1 MKRLP
6 VCFIILV
13 AMLLQFHLSTRTRN
27 RHDRGCSSISTG
39 LAYPR
44 VTGVDCVDL
53 LRSTEIGRSITVT
66 KTAAREP
73 FFICHVDPKVDNVI
87 SATIQSTGLWDV
99 HVLSA
104 LEETIG
110 DKCRENKRLTLDV
123 GTNLGFFTNAMLAL
137 GCHVWGFEM
146 QPTALSLV
154 QTSACLN
161 KFTHRLELTLGAV
174 SDKAERLKM
183 IDASA
188 GNLGGIFIL
197 KENDT
202 SPFVEVE
209 SQRLD
214 VLLKDVNESILV
226 MKMDIEGHEPTA
238 LKGASRLFEK
248 RMVHNI
254 ILEVSPLVTGIDSAV
269 DMLRQL
275 WQHGFTRVH
284 ELHFTPPQDYGKE
297 MKTRSLVFDTD
308 SSTRD
313 FVEKLVNVGDI
324 RGERFTD
331 LLLSLES

>member
-1 MKRLP
+1 MKRRTA
-6 VCFIILV
+6 CFIFIIIV
-13 AMLLQFHLSTRTRN
+13 AVGLLLQHRLFSVGYSPT
-27 RHDRGCSSISTG
+27 STG
-39 LAYPR
+39 LVHPK

-53 LRSTEIGRSITVT
+53 LRRTEIRRSITIT

-73 FFICHVDPKVDNVI
+73 FFICHFDPKVDSVV
-87 SATIQSTGLWDV
+87 SAMIQSTGLWDV

-110 DKCRENKRLTLDV
+110 DKCNENNMLTLDV

-137 GCHVWGFEM
+137 GCRVRGFEM
-146 QPTALSLV
+146 QPSALSLV

-183 IDASA
+183 IDASS
-188 GNLGGIFIL
+188 GNLGGVFIL
-197 KENDT
+197 NKNDT
-202 SPFVEVE
+202 SPAFVEVQ

-214 VLLKDVNESILV
+214 VLLRDVDESILV
-226 MKMDIEGHEPTA
+226 MKIDIEGHEPAA

-248 RMVHNI
+248 RMVQNI
-254 ILEVSPLVTGIDSAV
+254 VLEVSPKVTGIDDAV
-269 DMLRQL
+269 DMLRRL
-275 WQHGFTRVH
+275 WQYGFTRVY
-284 ELHFTPPQDYGKE
+284 ELHYTPPQQYGEKV
-297 MKTRSLVFDTD
+297 KTRPLVFDTD
-308 SSTRD
+308 SSARD
-313 FVEKLVNVGDI
+313 FVEKLHEVGDI